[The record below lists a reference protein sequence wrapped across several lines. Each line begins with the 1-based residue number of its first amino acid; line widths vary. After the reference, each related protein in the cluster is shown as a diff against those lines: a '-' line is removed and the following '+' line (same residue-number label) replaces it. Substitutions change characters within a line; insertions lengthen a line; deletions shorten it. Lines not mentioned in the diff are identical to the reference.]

1 LRRSE
6 SATSPD
12 HLCETCRST
21 SYRLKNQQAVPEWLQ
36 QLGEDSPLR
45 LQQDLLRQLLPD
57 WSLRPA
63 LLVGRLLE
71 LVQLEVVLPLR
82 VLPEA
87 AAVAAPAASS
97 SQVAAVPA
105 QLAAVPRLPDS
116 SAVEHPGSYPRLL
129 AALVPEAELAR
140 AKPTRTRL

>member
-1 LRRSE
+1 MKLVDQPVTAQKTSRLFRSGCN
-6 SATSPD
+6 S
-12 HLCETCRST
+12 L
-21 SYRLKNQQAVPEWLQ
+21 V
-36 QLGEDSPLR
+36 EDSPLQV
-45 LQQDLLRQLLPD
+45 QQDLLHQLLQD

-63 LLVGRLLE
+63 LQVGPPLE

-97 SQVAAVPA
+97 SQAVAVPA
-105 QLAAVPRLPDS
+105 QLAAAPRLPDS
-116 SAVEHPGSYPRLL
+116 SAPEQPDSYHRLP

-140 AKPTRTRL
+140 AKPTPTRL